1 MYMQVIKESCGSS
14 RDFTRSTTRGTT
26 KNEAKEVISLLHQ
39 NSTNAKLDELQDSIK
54 QFNATN
60 NKQLVLD
67 NIFRLISI
75 TKDPIKLEELEER
88 YRVLVESLYQ
98 NAK

>member
-1 MYMQVIKESCGSS
+1 MYMQVIKESCESS

-26 KNEAKEVISLLHQ
+26 NNEANEVISLLHQ
-39 NSTNAKLDELQDSIK
+39 NSTNAKLDELQDSMK

-67 NIFRLISI
+67 IIFRLISI
-75 TKDPIKLEELEER
+75 TKDPIKLEEL
-88 YRVLVESLYQ
+88 VGGALQSIS
-98 NAK
+98 

>member
-1 MYMQVIKESCGSS
+1 
-14 RDFTRSTTRGTT
+14 
-26 KNEAKEVISLLHQ
+26 LLHQ